1 MPNLLLLLSLFPSS
15 PRPILPR
22 HSLGVIG
29 FVSYPI
35 LAWLAFRFLNESRL
49 AVSQV
54 FLRDGCDQQEF
65 GATLDNNQTWPT
77 HTVTSPSSSQPL
89 VTGDIAR
96 SRTDA
101 VTMSSDYLTSLDHE
115 LAGPERMAL
124 RSHNSTVGGWSKRAL
139 DISLATTALIL
150 LSPLFVMIGVLILLT
165 LKRPILFSHIRI
177 GHGGRHFP
185 CYKFRTMVS
194 NADEVLK
201 RHIESDKSAREEWQA
216 TCKLTRDPRVTF
228 FGRLLR
234 VSSLDELPQL
244 INIIRGDMSCVGPR
258 PIVPD
263 ELKKYGQ
270 SAEAYLKARPG
281 LTGAWQ
287 VSGRSTLKY
296 DDRVALDR
304 EYVENWSFWKD
315 VRILFKTIPAV
326 LRFGETS

>member
-1 MPNLLLLLSLFPSS
+1 
-15 PRPILPR
+15 
-22 HSLGVIG
+22 VIG

-65 GATLDNNQTWPT
+65 GATLNDNQTWPT
-77 HTVTSPSSSQPL
+77 GAVTSPSNSQPL
-89 VTGDIAR
+89 ATGDIAP
-96 SRTDA
+96 SRMGA
-101 VTMSSDYLTSLDHE
+101 ATMSSDYLTSLGRE
-115 LAGPERMAL
+115 LASPERVAP
-124 RSHNSTVGGWSKRAL
+124 RFHASTVGGWSKRAL
-139 DISLATTALIL
+139 DISIAAAALIL

-165 LKRPILFSHIRI
+165 LKRPILFSHVRI
-177 GHGGRHFP
+177 GHGGRLFR
-185 CYKFRTMVS
+185 CYKFRTMVA

-201 RHIESDKSAREEWQA
+201 KHIESDKSAGEEWRA
-216 TCKLTRDPRVTF
+216 TCKLVRDPRVTF

-263 ELKKYGQ
+263 ELKKYGE

-326 LRFGETS
+326 LRFEETS